1 MLLEGREG
9 DNITFS
15 CDSGIANG
23 GGGLFIFRKEFQ
35 DEEFTAVLSSQNSR
49 LLTTVD
55 GQSLSVTYVSLT
67 AADNGT
73 MFQCRTSG
81 GASSS
86 TATVVVICK

>member
-15 CDSGIANG
+15 CDSGISNG
-23 GGGLFIFRKEFQ
+23 GGSLFIFRKELQ
-35 DEEFTAVLSSQNSR
+35 DEEFTAVLSPNSR